1 MLSQESKLQDWQMK
15 RLLDLFVSL
24 IVLVLI
30 LPLFALIA
38 AGIRMSMGAPVFF
51 CQTRPGLKGEP
62 FSLLKFRSM
71 VTAFDDRGKMLP
83 GQKRLT
89 PLGRF
94 LRNLSLDELPQLVN
108 VLKGDMSLVGPR
120 PLLMEY
126 LDLYTPE
133 QKRRLD
139 VRPGITGWAQVN
151 GRNALTW
158 EERFALDVWYVDHQS
173 IRLDL
178 KILWMTL
185 VKVVRR
191 EGVTTRDGNL
201 AAHFAGTRPRKEKD
215 SSVAESRS
223 VEEKRDN
230 SNQGRMSSNDRFQ

>member
-1 MLSQESKLQDWQMK
+1 MK
-15 RLLDLFVSL
+15 RMLDLIVSL
-24 IVLVLI
+24 TALIMI
-30 LPLFALIA
+30 LPVFGLIA
-38 AGIRMSMGAPVFF
+38 AAILTSMGAPVFF
-51 CQTRPGLKGEP
+51 RQTRPGFKGQP

-71 VTAFDDRGKMLP
+71 VSAYDARGKMLP
-83 GQKRLT
+83 GAKRLT

-94 LRNLSLDELPQLVN
+94 LRDLSLDELPQLIN
-108 VLKGDMSLVGPR
+108 VLRGDMSLVGPR

-126 LDLYTPE
+126 LDLYSPE

-173 IRLDL
+173 LRLDL

-191 EGVTTRDGNL
+191 EGVTTEEGNL

-215 SSVAESRS
+215 SSVAESPS

>member
-1 MLSQESKLQDWQMK
+1 M
-15 RLLDLFVSL
+15 LDLIVSL
-24 IVLVLI
+24 TALIMI
-30 LPLFALIA
+30 LPVFGLIA
-38 AGIRMSMGAPVFF
+38 AAIRMSMGAPVFF
-51 CQTRPGLKGEP
+51 RHTRPGLKGEP

-71 VTAFDDRGKMLP
+71 VTAYDDRGKMLP

-94 LRNLSLDELPQLVN
+94 LRDLSLDELPQMIN
-108 VLKGDMSLVGPR
+108 VLRGDMSLVGPR

-126 LDLYTPE
+126 LELYSPE

-139 VRPGITGWAQVN
+139 LRPGITGWAQVN
-151 GRNALTW
+151 GRNSLTW

-173 IRLDL
+173 LLLDL

-191 EGVTTRDGNL
+191 EGVTTEEGNL

-215 SSVAESRS
+215 SSVAESPS

>member
-1 MLSQESKLQDWQMK
+1 MK

-51 CQTRPGLKGEP
+51 RHTRPGLKGEP

-71 VTAFDDRGKMLP
+71 VTAYDDRGKMLP

-94 LRNLSLDELPQLVN
+94 LRDLSLDELPQLIN
-108 VLKGDMSLVGPR
+108 VLRGDMSLVGPR

-126 LDLYTPE
+126 LDLYSPE

-173 IRLDL
+173 LRLDL

-191 EGVTTRDGNL
+191 EGVTTEEGNL
-201 AAHFAGTRPRKEKD
+201 AAHFAGNQNREEQGGCL
-215 SSVAESRS
+215 SESPPG
-223 VEEKRDN
+223 EEHRAN
-230 SNQGRMSSNDRFQ
+230 SNQGRIQRNDRFQ

>member
-1 MLSQESKLQDWQMK
+1 MK
-15 RLLDLFVSL
+15 RMLDLIVSL
-24 IVLVLI
+24 TALIMI
-30 LPLFALIA
+30 LPVFGLIA
-38 AGIRMSMGAPVFF
+38 AAIRMSMGAPVFF
-51 CQTRPGLKGEP
+51 RHTRPGLKGEP

-71 VTAFDDRGKMLP
+71 VTAYDDRGKMLP

-94 LRNLSLDELPQLVN
+94 LRDLSLDELPQMIN
-108 VLKGDMSLVGPR
+108 VLRGDMSLVGPR

-126 LDLYTPE
+126 LELYSPE

-139 VRPGITGWAQVN
+139 LRPGITGWAQVN
-151 GRNALTW
+151 GRNSLTW

-173 IRLDL
+173 LLLDL

-191 EGVTTRDGNL
+191 EGVTTEEGNL

-215 SSVAESRS
+215 SSVAESPS